1 MHIYFYKHMVHA
13 WQNMDL
19 LINLLEDICIFFWAM
34 LDSRVI
40 SSKQSHGRRIISKSF
55 NYHSIK
61 LRGEIELETFF
72 LQIASLQIYIQIF
85 KEEFISLLLYTRM
98 KR

>member
-1 MHIYFYKHMVHA
+1 MVHA

-61 LRGEIELETFF
+61 LRGEIELETLFTDCF
-72 LQIASLQIYIQIF
+72 ITDLHSNIQRGVYQFITLYENEKIANCS
-85 KEEFISLLLYTRM
+85 
-98 KR
+98 